1 MDLRTKITEALIEAQ
16 MCADN
21 SQPLT
26 ADRYA
31 DAVMEVVE
39 GRDAAIREL
48 HQPYVVTDNPMD
60 LCRTCDVIY
69 PCATLRALGEDT

>member
-1 MDLRTKITEALIEAQ
+1 MDLRAKIAEVIASAEGRYDN
-16 MCADN
+16 AD
-21 SQPLT
+21 SDT
-26 ADRYA
+26 IA

-69 PCATLRALGEDT
+69 PCATLRALGEDA